1 MVLLVFFLHHLE
13 FDSLDFRGFN
23 IANFID
29 AAFKELRSDV
39 ELQAVVGIGQY
50 VTTLNYTQLSVPIVT
65 DSSLNYIIPV
75 LAKPIVQK
83 IVDRTIIGLDY
94 YHSVS
99 STRVLP
105 DNFTALTR

>member
-1 MVLLVFFLHHLE
+1 M
-13 FDSLDFRGFN
+13 
-23 IANFID
+23 NFID

-83 IVDRTIIGLDY
+83 IVDGVVIGF
-94 YHSVS
+94 VS
-99 STRVLP
+99 FYRFFQA
-105 DNFTALTR
+105 NFCPTDSQ